1 MPTEAGPIQPG
12 FGEAWTRASLL
23 PAKRLGH
30 RPLGFK
36 SDLSIIVDNS
46 EIRNLSLNYF
56 VSPSA
61 GLESRLP
68 FCRGRH
74 RAFPVIVPT
83 HPQMQSAGRLF
94 RDEASEAKFPSK

>member
-30 RPLGFK
+30 GPLGFN

-56 VSPSA
+56 ASPSA

-68 FCRGRH
+68 LLSRPASR
-74 RAFPVIVPT
+74 FP
-83 HPQMQSAGRLF
+83 
-94 RDEASEAKFPSK
+94 